1 MTQAIAWGDG
11 LPIEGTPFRVA
22 VAADE
27 TNGGVVVFTV
37 DMPVGEHVPPH
48 IHDREDQINIVVSGR
63 VGCRV
68 GDVECVLEAGG
79 LITMSRGVEHELWN
93 AGDTIA
99 QVMEVYTPPGI
110 EHFFAAA
117 GARGGFAT

>member
-1 MTQAIAWGDG
+1 MTQAVAWGEG
-11 LPIEGTPFRVA
+11 APIEGTPFRVA
-22 VAADE
+22 VDPKE

-48 IHDREDQINIVVSGR
+48 THETEDQINIVVSGR

-68 GDVECVLEAGG
+68 GGVECLLEAGG
-79 LITMSRGVEHELWN
+79 LINMPRGVEHELWN
-93 AGDTIA
+93 AGDTVA

-110 EHFFAAA
+110 ENFFAAA
-117 GARGGFAT
+117 GARGGFAP